1 MTSQLLFVNEPIEP
15 IVGTTYGGDVR
26 TWEVWPELPEGL
38 TLNGALSR
46 TTPVNGTI
54 TGAPM
59 GEFEMQVFTVWA
71 NNSQYHSSVE
81 ITLQSVL
88 PDPDDDDI
96 DLIYLDDF
104 LNLTTNVDEVYL
116 EPQIFGGNVTSWSI
130 SPSAPDGLDF
140 NNTNGLLTGTIA
152 VEQNETVYTITG
164 SNSLFLDT
172 FQITIVAEIPR
183 HR

>member
-1 MTSQLLFVNEPIEP
+1 M
-15 IVGTTYGGDVR
+15 
-26 TWEVWPELPEGL
+26 
-38 TLNGALSR
+38 
-46 TTPVNGTI
+46 
-54 TGAPM
+54 
-59 GEFEMQVFTVWA
+59 
-71 NNSQYHSSVE
+71 E
-81 ITLQSVL
+81 ITLQSVT

-96 DLIYLDDF
+96 DLIYLDDL

-140 NNTNGLLTGTIA
+140 NNTNGVLTGTIE

-172 FQITIVAEIPR
+172 FQITIVARYLDTDDDGVPDLFDPDDDGDGWNDTFEIACGTDPLLSLI
-183 HR
+183 HI